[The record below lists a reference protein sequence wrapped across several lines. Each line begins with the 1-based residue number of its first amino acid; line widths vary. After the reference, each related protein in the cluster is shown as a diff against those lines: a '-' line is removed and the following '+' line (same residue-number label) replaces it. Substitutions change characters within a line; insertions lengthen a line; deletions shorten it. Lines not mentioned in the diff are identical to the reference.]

1 MRDADTTT
9 IPVTAEAGEAVGLPG
24 GGAGLEVDLLKT
36 LVAIA
41 QTGSFNRAARAVFRT
56 PSAVSMQMKRLE
68 DLVGRPI
75 FLRDGRG
82 VSLNADGL
90 ELLGYARRILSLA
103 DEALLKFRHAA
114 TEGVV
119 RLGTPDDYAGAFLP
133 PILARFARTH
143 PLVQVEVTCHPSRS
157 IVKLLANGEIDVA
170 LVDVLSSP
178 PAMQVVHRER
188 LVWAGVRDGI
198 AYRKRPLPLAVSNPY
213 CSWRRHAVETLE
225 AHGVAHRIAYS
236 SYQYVGQVAAVLAD
250 LAVAPL
256 SASSIGGD
264 IVRVDDRELP
274 PLGHY
279 EIDLRLGPTATGPA
293 VEALSQHI
301 RQNFAQQTQPG
312 KAA

>member
-1 MRDADTTT
+1 MATFVPSSDQTEMAYD
-9 IPVTAEAGEAVGLPG
+9 GSSLPDG
-24 GGAGLEVDLLKT
+24 NASLDVDLLRT
-36 LVAIA
+36 LVAIS
-41 QTGSFNRAARAVFRT
+41 QTGSFNKAARAVLRT

-68 DLVGRPI
+68 DLIGRPI

-82 VSLNADGL
+82 VSLNGDGL

-133 PILARFARTH
+133 PILARFAKTH

-157 IVKLLANGEIDVA
+157 IVKLLEAGEIDIA

-178 PAMQVVHRER
+178 PAMQIVHRER

-225 AHGVAHRIAYS
+225 AKGLPHRIAYS

-256 SASSIGGD
+256 SASSIQGD
-264 IVRVDDRELP
+264 IVRIDDRELP
-274 PLGHY
+274 SLGHY
-279 EIDLRLGPTATGPA
+279 EIDLRIAPMAKGPA
-293 VEALSQHI
+293 VEALSEHI
-301 RQNFAQQTQPG
+301 KQNFAQVS
-312 KAA
+312 AASRQAA